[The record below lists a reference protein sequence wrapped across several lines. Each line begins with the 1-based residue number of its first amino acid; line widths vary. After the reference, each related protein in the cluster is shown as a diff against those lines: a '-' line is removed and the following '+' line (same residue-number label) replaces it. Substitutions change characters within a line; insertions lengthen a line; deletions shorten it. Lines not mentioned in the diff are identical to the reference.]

1 MITTPELSPFAT
13 LPASDLVR
21 EVHSSLPD
29 RMIELH
35 VSRHGH
41 DIVSRINVSHLDRV
55 TSLRRVPRVE
65 RVERRVR
72 TMAPPHGERRAA
84 LLRAAGAAGA

>member
-1 MITTPELSPFAT
+1 MISTTDARPYVA
-13 LPASDLVR
+13 LPASDHVC

-55 TSLRRVPRVE
+55 TSLRRPG
-65 RVERRVR
+65 RVERRVASI
-72 TMAPPHGERRAA
+72 TPPHGERRHRLSAA
-84 LLRAAGAAGA
+84 FGDRP